1 MDKSKIHDSEELK
14 KLIKSRLCEDTE
26 DFDVGYLD
34 ASSTNFVKI
43 QTKEDMLGVKST
55 TTVKS
60 HFGVMAYFGVVER
73 VNLSM

>member
-1 MDKSKIHDSEELK
+1 MW
-14 KLIKSRLCEDTE
+14 
-26 DFDVGYLD
+26 GYLD